1 MNSVGDVEA
10 GSSKPW
16 DQPLSTEDMR
26 NRASNWS
33 LADDSQLLAYLEC
46 VSRNITSRSYEIQKE
61 LDSLIH
67 ETRVSGV
74 KVNNVINDFNHLS
87 SLQFIENRVYDEEAK
102 EPEKAQSEAQAESK
116 EQQEAELV
124 RRMRDAFQHG
134 VQVVRSSLEFVDLHQ
149 EGDSDEDSED
159 EGAPSAEPL
168 FRSRDPYLHR
178 ALPLLIGSQ
187 AFVQDDK
194 VGLGDLLSEDEEEE
208 EEKSS
213 RGEYESDRSESDFDE
228 EKEAKAP
235 ADTRMAQAMLRE
247 YGNHVESS
255 EEELFDQKAELHS
268 ASSESEPDSD
278 GDLLPSEPPPKRG
291 SVSSRRSEGAGSVR
305 RREEDLFGVP
315 SDGEMFAEAEEQSPF
330 KKRGGAFS
338 SPRKL
343 FDDDEEDE
351 KGDLFSDV
359 PPTKERA
366 PSTTTR
372 PTPQFTQSGKKLP
385 AGARSMLGGS
395 GPPPLMR
402 SESKPSEVKEN
413 AVRAQAAAVPKLPP
427 RASSTDEEVF
437 SDHSDEEN
445 GLFKDAPKVVQRQQ
459 SEREERPA
467 PSSSGLFDTQASKA
481 VPAPAKPAHKTFS
494 AGGLFDE
501 EEEDDLW
508 APVKKEPS
516 SLHNSVKTETSAKE
530 PPPPV
535 KDEETL
541 QVTQV
546 SKPGG
551 LFEDDDDLLFVPDRD
566 SQKVQT
572 KPETKLAK
580 SFLFDDSE
588 DIFSSAVPAPGGP
601 GIAEP
606 RPSSS
611 EGGTSEG
618 AEAEPFLAKGRAASR
633 GLFLFE
639 DDVPAE
645 EVQTKEEP
653 EPVPAAT
660 RKPTRESISLFDEE
674 EADED
679 LFADRTPPTHMAD
692 SQSSHSI
699 QSSSWST
706 GSKGDAEPASV
717 RGEAASEQVGKARS
731 GSRFLF
737 EREDE
742 LFGGVADEDVDLFAP
757 TESGQPTTDSSSQKK
772 PVGGVSL
779 FGGSTLF
786 GDELKHRLGRVGGV
800 LEEPEADILDDGSG
814 DLFAAKPRARPPPL
828 RDTKV
833 VSVSFDEPADQIK
846 TLTSATKDR
855 ARIQTKRRPPSRK
868 GRQPRSSD
876 DAPSSDSGGSPATAV
891 LRSPPTPARSAAMA
905 SATDA
910 VPPTAEEGKPPAV
923 YGSSSTLASM
933 VKSPSTEE
941 EDLFSVVENSL
952 RPVPEARRPG
962 PSLAPPARPQEV
974 HGAQAPWKGI
984 LDDSDEDLFSSL
996 NHAGKTAPSRPR
1008 SLQEGSRGS
1017 DALFGFGDGD
1027 IKASQS
1033 TKKAATMSFLHDSDE
1048 DATALP
1054 KDSPKKEAPGVLDDD
1069 DADIFTS
1076 SSRALSSRPKRSTLF
1091 DDDDSDDIFG
1101 TRPVVPRASTAE
1113 KKSVPPVKK
1122 SVPKVPDFKDPLLSE
1137 LDN

>member
-1 MNSVGDVEA
+1 
-10 GSSKPW
+10 
-16 DQPLSTEDMR
+16 MR

-46 VSRNITSRSYEIQKE
+46 VSRNITSKSYEIQKE

-116 EQQEAELV
+116 EQQEADLV

-159 EGAPSAEPL
+159 EGAPPAEPL

-187 AFVQDDK
+187 AFVQDDR

-235 ADTRMAQAMLRE
+235 SDTRMAQAMLRE

-291 SVSSRRSEGAGSVR
+291 SVSSRRSEGASSVR

-330 KKRGGAFS
+330 KKRGGVFS

-343 FDDDEEDE
+343 FDDDEDEE
-351 KGDLFSDV
+351 KGDLFGDV
-359 PPTKERA
+359 PPAKERA
-366 PSTTTR
+366 SSTTTR

-413 AVRAQAAAVPKLPP
+413 AVRAQAAAVAKLPA
-427 RASSTDEEVF
+427 RASSTDEEAF
-437 SDHSDEEN
+437 SDHSVPCGSFSDEEN

-459 SEREERPA
+459 SEKEERPA
-467 PSSSGLFDTQASKA
+467 SSSSSLFDTQASKGTA
-481 VPAPAKPAHKTFS
+481 IECGQGLVHAPPAAEIYKTGAKHGEPEERRTMGKPEKPRMHLGWIVVIPFGTDGSLRHLPNSSELTTFS

-508 APVKKEPS
+508 APVKKVSMEIFF
-516 SLHNSVKTETSAKE
+516 LKE

-535 KDEETL
+535 KEEETL
-541 QVTQV
+541 RVTQV

-551 LFEDDDDLLFVPDRD
+551 LFEDDDDLLFVPD
-566 SQKVQT
+566 QKAET
-572 KPETKLAK
+572 KPETKPAK
-580 SFLFDDSE
+580 SFLFDDSEE

-601 GIAEP
+601 GTAEP
-606 RPSSS
+606 WPSSS
-611 EGGTSEG
+611 DGGTSEV
-618 AEAEPFLAKGRAASR
+618 AEAGPFLAKGAASR

-645 EVQTKEEP
+645 EARTKEVADHATSTDRTSVQEP
-653 EPVPAAT
+653 EPVPTAA

-757 TESGQPTTDSSSQKK
+757 TESVQPTTDSSSQKK

-786 GDELKHRLGRVGGV
+786 GDELKHRLGR
-800 LEEPEADILDDGSG
+800 
-814 DLFAAKPRARPPPL
+814 
-828 RDTKV
+828 
-833 VSVSFDEPADQIK
+833 
-846 TLTSATKDR
+846 
-855 ARIQTKRRPPSRK
+855 
-868 GRQPRSSD
+868 
-876 DAPSSDSGGSPATAV
+876 
-891 LRSPPTPARSAAMA
+891 
-905 SATDA
+905 
-910 VPPTAEEGKPPAV
+910 
-923 YGSSSTLASM
+923 
-933 VKSPSTEE
+933 
-941 EDLFSVVENSL
+941 
-952 RPVPEARRPG
+952 
-962 PSLAPPARPQEV
+962 
-974 HGAQAPWKGI
+974 
-984 LDDSDEDLFSSL
+984 
-996 NHAGKTAPSRPR
+996 
-1008 SLQEGSRGS
+1008 
-1017 DALFGFGDGD
+1017 
-1027 IKASQS
+1027 
-1033 TKKAATMSFLHDSDE
+1033 
-1048 DATALP
+1048 
-1054 KDSPKKEAPGVLDDD
+1054 
-1069 DADIFTS
+1069 
-1076 SSRALSSRPKRSTLF
+1076 
-1091 DDDDSDDIFG
+1091 
-1101 TRPVVPRASTAE
+1101 
-1113 KKSVPPVKK
+1113 
-1122 SVPKVPDFKDPLLSE
+1122 
-1137 LDN
+1137 

>member
-1 MNSVGDVEA
+1 VHTFPALYWLGDGIRWSPSEGQRSLESHIAGKQPKGQHGRSQRIFRRLNGDCQAPSFVRLAEGGLLADGRQGRVNAAALPRRRSIGPGTVHSAPCSLVSPQVAPVWEAAAHLSLEALNGVNGTVSQAQGGRWRASIHPRAGDDPPASVPPRRRGQPPRTSAPRKHSEASRQSAPKGQLTASPEKPMEEIFPATQERRHGWAARRAAGNQVGDVEA

-67 ETRVSGV
+67 ETR
-74 KVNNVINDFNHLS
+74 
-87 SLQFIENRVYDEEAK
+87 RVYDEEAK

-255 EEELFDQKAELHS
+255 EEELFNQKAELHS

-278 GDLLPSEPPPKRG
+278 GDLLPKRG

-467 PSSSGLFDTQASKA
+467 QSSSGLFDTQASKA

-508 APVKKEPS
+508 APAKKEPS

-742 LFGGVADEDVDLFAP
+742 LFGGVTDEDVDLFAP

-814 DLFAAKPRARPPPL
+814 DLFAA
-828 RDTKV
+828 
-833 VSVSFDEPADQIK
+833 
-846 TLTSATKDR
+846 
-855 ARIQTKRRPPSRK
+855 
-868 GRQPRSSD
+868 
-876 DAPSSDSGGSPATAV
+876 
-891 LRSPPTPARSAAMA
+891 
-905 SATDA
+905 
-910 VPPTAEEGKPPAV
+910 
-923 YGSSSTLASM
+923 
-933 VKSPSTEE
+933 
-941 EDLFSVVENSL
+941 
-952 RPVPEARRPG
+952 
-962 PSLAPPARPQEV
+962 
-974 HGAQAPWKGI
+974 
-984 LDDSDEDLFSSL
+984 
-996 NHAGKTAPSRPR
+996 
-1008 SLQEGSRGS
+1008 
-1017 DALFGFGDGD
+1017 
-1027 IKASQS
+1027 
-1033 TKKAATMSFLHDSDE
+1033 
-1048 DATALP
+1048 
-1054 KDSPKKEAPGVLDDD
+1054 
-1069 DADIFTS
+1069 
-1076 SSRALSSRPKRSTLF
+1076 
-1091 DDDDSDDIFG
+1091 
-1101 TRPVVPRASTAE
+1101 
-1113 KKSVPPVKK
+1113 
-1122 SVPKVPDFKDPLLSE
+1122 
-1137 LDN
+1137 